1 MKDLVTSQS
10 GALSEDNNTGSSNSS
25 SSNRSSSSVMVKTA
39 FKLPS
44 GAKISKA
51 FPGETPVQEVASFA
65 AQQVI
70 Q

>member
-10 GALSEDNNTGSSNSS
+10 SALSEDNNTGSSSS
-25 SSNRSSSSVMVKTA
+25 SSSSVMVKTA

-65 AQQVI
+65 AQQVM